1 MLTSVLVVI
10 YKVRSENSLDSV
22 PVVYQDLTT
31 WDLADRLNQIQ
42 LGRLIFNYGAAS
54 FFMLNVSIFI
64 GKFVRKLDIT
74 DKRIAVSPK
83 PYALLLLRVAT
94 PLLVLLS
101 RTHNAIL
108 FSVFELQLQ
117 LLHLWFCSDTEAPS
131 ATDSVASILPKP
143 VAATSILLALTQCTF
158 FLMGNSNSLSSV
170 DLGNAYIGV
179 DDYNIG
185 FTGLLTFVSNW
196 SGSIWWTIAGISIIV
211 DGYWQCYKPVES
223 VVMHSHSTA
232 VTSGD
237 DHDDHEDET
246 LETTAAE
253 GSKSAISSDLLSYY
267 SMYYICSAFFFSVAL
282 STLTISVTILRQ
294 HLFIWT
300 VFSPK
305 FLFQG
310 AWITLYH
317 CVIQTLISTF
327 LVVVWVPWCIT

>member
-1 MLTSVLVVI
+1 LFT
-10 YKVRSENSLDSV
+10 
-22 PVVYQDLTT
+22 
-31 WDLADRLNQIQ
+31 
-42 LGRLIFNYGAAS
+42 
-54 FFMLNVSIFI
+54 
-64 GKFVRKLDIT
+64 
-74 DKRIAVSPK
+74 AVSPK

-108 FSVFELQLQ
+108 FSVFELQLE
-117 LLHLWFCSDTEAPS
+117 LLHLWFCSDTETPS
-131 ATDSVASILPKP
+131 TDSVASILPKP
-143 VAATSILLALTQCTF
+143 VVATSILLALTQCTF

-211 DGYWQCYKPVES
+211 DGYWQSYKPAES
-223 VVMHSHSTA
+223 EVQHLGSNA
-232 VTSGD
+232 VTALEDNDENED
-237 DHDDHEDET
+237 DTVET
-246 LETTAAE
+246 PSAE

-267 SMYYICSAFFFSVAL
+267 LMYYIYFAFFFSVAL

-317 CVIQTLISTF
+317 CAFQTLISTF
-327 LVVVWVPWCIT
+327 LVVVWIPWCIT